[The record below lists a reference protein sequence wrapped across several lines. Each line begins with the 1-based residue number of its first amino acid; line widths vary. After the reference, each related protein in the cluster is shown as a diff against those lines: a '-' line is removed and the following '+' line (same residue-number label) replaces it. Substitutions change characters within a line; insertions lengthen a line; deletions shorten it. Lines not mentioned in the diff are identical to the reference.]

1 MIKKT
6 VKLIDL
12 DRNKEDTF
20 DDPGS
25 YLKTFNFK
33 KAKTILIN
41 KGKTFGIFSNA
52 DKFGTIYAIQYDNKK
67 RPLFLT
73 YGWEDAVACLDSLY
87 EIQDSLKELESVLMF
102 TYENKKNKKI
112 ARKKY

>member
-25 YLKTFNFK
+25 YLKKFNFK

-41 KGKTFGIFSNA
+41 SGKTFGIFSNV
-52 DKFGTIYAIQYDNKK
+52 DSFGTVYAVQYDEKK
-67 RPLFLT
+67 RPLFLA
-73 YGWEDAVACLDSLY
+73 YGWESTSACLDSLY
-87 EIQDSLKELESVLMF
+87 KIQDSLKELESVLMF
-102 TYENKKNKKI
+102 TYENKK
-112 ARKKY
+112 